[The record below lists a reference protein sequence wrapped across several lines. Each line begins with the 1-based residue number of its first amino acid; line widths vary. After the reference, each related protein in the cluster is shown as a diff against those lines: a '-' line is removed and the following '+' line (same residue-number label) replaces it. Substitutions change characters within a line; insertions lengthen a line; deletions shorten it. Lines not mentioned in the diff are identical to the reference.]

1 MVMGCWDHVLPDKS
15 TAESDRLAPFP
26 SVGLLVLAFAVVY
39 LGYGLNF
46 LAVKVAV
53 ETMPAF
59 LFAGAHVLLAGVLLM
74 AWRGARHSSLGLPR
88 GGMARAAVA
97 ALFLFFRRSR
107 SCHVGRK
114 AGVGLRCGGHDQGL
128 GAFVGRGAGGA
139 AAPG

>member
-1 MVMGCWDHVLPDKS
+1 MLPDKS

-59 LFAGAHVLLAGVLLM
+59 LFAGAHVLLAGMLLM
-74 AWRGARHSSLGLPR
+74 AWRGARHSSLGLLR

-97 ALFLFFRRSR
+97 ALFLF
-107 SCHVGRK
+107 VG
-114 AGVGLRCGGHDQGL
+114 GSVLS
-128 GAFVGRGAGGA
+128 RGAKSWA
-139 AAPG
+139 WPPVRRP